1 MYEKGVTCSDCH
13 NPHSLELKAEGDNV
27 CLQCHTPDY
36 ATEQHHFH
44 EPGTPGSQCVDCHM
58 PAKTFMQVDARRDH
72 SFRIPR
78 PDLSDSLGTPN
89 ACNQCHTDK
98 DAAWATE
105 TLKQWYGHLPSGHQ
119 QFAHTLHAARQGRAS
134 SQSLARLLG
143 NTRQPDIARA
153 TAAHLIGSQLDGAS
167 IPALAQALNSPSGQI
182 RQAAITA
189 LQSLPL
195 NQRWSLLA
203 PLLNDPQR
211 VVRISAA
218 EALADVPVSEVPLAA
233 QQSLMNGFKEFEQAQ
248 AHNADT
254 PSARVKL
261 ANFLLA
267 QGYEKRAE
275 EEYRQAIQLDRQWMS
290 AYVNLADLYRR
301 QRKEEAGEKVL
312 MEGLKQQPANA
323 DLNHAMGLLKVRQK
337 ASTAALDYLHKAA
350 TEAPDNSHY
359 QYVYAIALDS
369 YGQRPAAI
377 NWLRDSLERRPAES
391 LERLLHQWK
400 NEP

>member
-1 MYEKGVTCSDCH
+1 
-13 NPHSLELKAEGDNV
+13 
-27 CLQCHTPDY
+27 
-36 ATEQHHFH
+36 
-44 EPGTPGSQCVDCHM
+44 
-58 PAKTFMQVDARRDH
+58 
-72 SFRIPR
+72 
-78 PDLSDSLGTPN
+78 
-89 ACNQCHTDK
+89 
-98 DAAWATE
+98 
-105 TLKQWYGHLPSGHQ
+105 
-119 QFAHTLHAARQGRAS
+119 
-134 SQSLARLLG
+134 
-143 NTRQPDIARA
+143 
-153 TAAHLIGSQLDGAS
+153 
-167 IPALAQALNSPSGQI
+167 
-182 RQAAITA
+182 
-189 LQSLPL
+189 
-195 NQRWSLLA
+195 
-203 PLLNDPQR
+203 
-211 VVRISAA
+211 
-218 EALADVPVSEVPLAA
+218 EVPLAA